1 MIPPFHKLFT
11 TTNIIS
17 YYNKYISTI
26 LGINQSIFR
35 KEKEMAQ
42 QSSSTALK
50 ELDEQLTC
58 NVCLDQY
65 TNPKTL
71 PCLHSFCLKCI
82 VKLPQEQQVQ
92 THTHTHN
99 LVLLTLHCLYIILF
113 TNRETSI
120 SLAVLHVVSPHNYPT

>member
-1 MIPPFHKLFT
+1 
-11 TTNIIS
+11 
-17 YYNKYISTI
+17 
-26 LGINQSIFR
+26 
-35 KEKEMAQ
+35 MAQ

-82 VKLPQEQQVQ
+82 EKLPQEQQVQ

-99 LVLLTLHCLYIILF
+99 LVLLTLHFYTLSYLLTGRQVF
-113 TNRETSI
+113 HKLSFM
-120 SLAVLHVVSPHNYPT
+120 S

>member
-1 MIPPFHKLFT
+1 
-11 TTNIIS
+11 
-17 YYNKYISTI
+17 
-26 LGINQSIFR
+26 
-35 KEKEMAQ
+35 MAQ

-82 VKLPQEQQVQ
+82 EKLPQEPQVHTY
-92 THTHTHN
+92 THRVYTHSHTQ
-99 LVLLTLHCLYIILF
+99 Y
-113 TNRETSI
+113 
-120 SLAVLHVVSPHNYPT
+120 YY

>member
-1 MIPPFHKLFT
+1 
-11 TTNIIS
+11 
-17 YYNKYISTI
+17 
-26 LGINQSIFR
+26 
-35 KEKEMAQ
+35 MAQ

-71 PCLHSFCLKCI
+71 PCLHSFCLECTE
-82 VKLPQEQQVQ
+82 KLPQEPQVQ
-92 THTHTHN
+92 THTRQSGF
-99 LVLLTLHCLYIILF
+99 VIHCLYIILF

-120 SLAVLHVVSPHNYPT
+120 S

>member
-1 MIPPFHKLFT
+1 
-11 TTNIIS
+11 
-17 YYNKYISTI
+17 
-26 LGINQSIFR
+26 
-35 KEKEMAQ
+35 MAQ
-42 QSSSTALK
+42 QSSTGLK
-50 ELDEQLTC
+50 EVLDEQLTC

-82 VKLPQEQQVQ
+82 EKLPQEPQVQ
-92 THTHTHN
+92 THTHN

-120 SLAVLHVVSPHNYPT
+120 S

>member
-1 MIPPFHKLFT
+1 
-11 TTNIIS
+11 
-17 YYNKYISTI
+17 
-26 LGINQSIFR
+26 
-35 KEKEMAQ
+35 MAQ

-50 ELDEQLTC
+50 ELDQQLTC
-58 NVCLDQY
+58 NICLDQY

-71 PCLHSFCLKCI
+71 PCLHSFCLECI
-82 VKLPQEQQVQ
+82 EKLPQEPQVQ

-120 SLAVLHVVSPHNYPT
+120 SSAVLHVVNPHNYQ

>member
-1 MIPPFHKLFT
+1 
-11 TTNIIS
+11 
-17 YYNKYISTI
+17 
-26 LGINQSIFR
+26 
-35 KEKEMAQ
+35 MAQ
-42 QSSSTALK
+42 QSSSTALQ
-50 ELDEQLTC
+50 ELYEQLTC

-82 VKLPQEQQVQ
+82 EKLPQEPQVQ
-92 THTHTHN
+92 THTHTQN

-120 SLAVLHVVSPHNYPT
+120 S

>member
-1 MIPPFHKLFT
+1 
-11 TTNIIS
+11 
-17 YYNKYISTI
+17 
-26 LGINQSIFR
+26 
-35 KEKEMAQ
+35 MAQ

-82 VKLPQEQQVQ
+82 EKLPQEPQVQ
-92 THTHTHN
+92 THTHTDKQTQSSFVN
-99 LVLLTLHCLYIILF
+99 TSLF
-113 TNRETSI
+113 I
-120 SLAVLHVVSPHNYPT
+120 HYLIY

>member
-1 MIPPFHKLFT
+1 
-11 TTNIIS
+11 
-17 YYNKYISTI
+17 
-26 LGINQSIFR
+26 
-35 KEKEMAQ
+35 MAQ
-42 QSSSTALK
+42 QYSSTALK

-82 VKLPQEQQVQ
+82 EKLPQEPQVQ
-92 THTHTHN
+92 THTHTHS

>member
-1 MIPPFHKLFT
+1 
-11 TTNIIS
+11 
-17 YYNKYISTI
+17 
-26 LGINQSIFR
+26 
-35 KEKEMAQ
+35 MATK
-42 QSSSTALK
+42 SSTALK

-82 VKLPQEQQVQ
+82 EKLPQEPQVQ
-92 THTHTHN
+92 THTHN

-120 SLAVLHVVSPHNYPT
+120 S

>member
-1 MIPPFHKLFT
+1 M
-11 TTNIIS
+11 
-17 YYNKYISTI
+17 
-26 LGINQSIFR
+26 LGNNQSIYR
-35 KEKEMAQ
+35 KEREMAQ

-82 VKLPQEQQVQ
+82 EKIPQEPQVQ
-92 THTHTHN
+92 THTHTH
-99 LVLLTLHCLYIILF
+99 TIWFC
-113 TNRETSI
+113 
-120 SLAVLHVVSPHNYPT
+120 

>member
-1 MIPPFHKLFT
+1 
-11 TTNIIS
+11 
-17 YYNKYISTI
+17 
-26 LGINQSIFR
+26 
-35 KEKEMAQ
+35 MAQ

-65 TNPKTL
+65 SNPKTL

-82 VKLPQEQQVQ
+82 EKLPQEPQVH
-92 THTHTHN
+92 THIYIHTHT
-99 LVLLTLHCLYIILF
+99 LTRYTIWFHILTYTLSF

-120 SLAVLHVVSPHNYPT
+120 S

>member
-1 MIPPFHKLFT
+1 
-11 TTNIIS
+11 
-17 YYNKYISTI
+17 
-26 LGINQSIFR
+26 
-35 KEKEMAQ
+35 MAQ
-42 QSSSTALK
+42 QSSSAALK

-82 VKLPQEQQVQ
+82 EKLPQEPQVQ
-92 THTHTHN
+92 THTHTHTQSAFVN
-99 LVLLTLHCLYIILF
+99 TSYCLYIIVF

-120 SLAVLHVVSPHNYPT
+120 S

>member
-1 MIPPFHKLFT
+1 
-11 TTNIIS
+11 
-17 YYNKYISTI
+17 
-26 LGINQSIFR
+26 
-35 KEKEMAQ
+35 MAQ

-82 VKLPQEQQVQ
+82 EKLPQEPQVQ
-92 THTHTHN
+92 THTHTH
-99 LVLLTLHCLYIILF
+99 LFLLI
-113 TNRETSI
+113 NTSHYLI
-120 SLAVLHVVSPHNYPT
+120 Y

>member
-1 MIPPFHKLFT
+1 
-11 TTNIIS
+11 
-17 YYNKYISTI
+17 
-26 LGINQSIFR
+26 
-35 KEKEMAQ
+35 MAQ

-82 VKLPQEQQVQ
+82 EKLPQEPQVQ
-92 THTHTHN
+92 TRTHN
-99 LVLLTLHCLYIILF
+99 LLLLTLHCLHYLI
-113 TNRETSI
+113 
-120 SLAVLHVVSPHNYPT
+120 Y